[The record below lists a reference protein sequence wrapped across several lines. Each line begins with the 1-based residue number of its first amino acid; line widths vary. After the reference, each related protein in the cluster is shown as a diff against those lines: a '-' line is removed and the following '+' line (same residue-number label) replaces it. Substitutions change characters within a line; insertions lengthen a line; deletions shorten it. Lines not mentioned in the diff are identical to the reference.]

1 MNKYLITQLKEEFY
15 AWCSMLSIDEI
26 ASNGRLMRAM
36 ERMERRLLREECKAK
51 VVVR

>member
-15 AWCSMLSIDEI
+15 VWCSMLSIDEI
-26 ASNGRLMRAM
+26 ASNRKLMRAI

-51 VVVR
+51 VFVR